1 MKRFVISRTPLRVS
15 LIGGGSD
22 LSDYYERAG
31 YGEVIS
37 MSIDKYIYITAN
49 NRQDK
54 KIRVGYSKTELKDVI
69 DDVDHEL
76 VREALLYLGETAG
89 LEITSIS
96 DVTAHG
102 TGLGSSSAYTVG
114 VLNAVSC
121 LRNKRI
127 SKFNLANDACKIEIE
142 RCGHPIGKQDQFATS
157 FGGLNR
163 IKFQNNQ
170 VIVSP
175 VNVETENLDKLS
187 KRLLLFDTSIK
198 RRASKILETQK
209 KSYEQNKLES
219 TKLLVDL
226 VPTMEHA
233 IINDIDLVGDILNES
248 WNIKRSITDNISN
261 NKIDDLYKIGIEN
274 GATGGKLCG
283 AGGGGYLL
291 FYAKEENHEKL
302 RKSLSNLTELNFSID
317 TEGTTII

>member
-1 MKRFVISRTPLRVS
+1 MKKFVISRTPLRVS
-15 LIGGGSD
+15 LVGGGSD
-22 LSDYYERAG
+22 LKEYYEKVG

-37 MSIDKYIYITAN
+37 FSIDKYIYITAN
-49 NRQDK
+49 NRQDE
-54 KIRVGYSKTELKDVI
+54 KIRVGYSKIELKDAI
-69 DDVDHEL
+69 DDIDHEL
-76 VREALLYLGETAG
+76 VREALLLLGETSG
-89 LEITSIS
+89 IEVTSIS
-96 DVTAHG
+96 DVTSHG

-114 VLNAVSC
+114 VLNAVSF
-121 LRNKRI
+121 LRNKRL
-127 SKFNLANDACKIEIE
+127 SKFNLANNACKIEIE
-142 RCGHPIGKQDQFATS
+142 RCGHPIGKQDQFASS

-163 IKFQNNQ
+163 IKFEKNK

-187 KRLLLFDTSIK
+187 RRLLLFDTSIK
-198 RRASKILETQK
+198 RRSSEILKSQK
-209 KSYEQNKLES
+209 NSYKKNKLES
-219 TKLLVDL
+219 TKMLVSL
-226 VPTMEHA
+226 VPEMQHA
-233 IINDIDLVGDILNES
+233 IINDIDLVGEILNES
-248 WNIKRSITDNISN
+248 WNIKKSITEKITN

-302 RKSLSNLTELNFSID
+302 RNSLSDLDELFFSID